1 MLRVCKFQIVEQV
14 PVLSSEINS
23 ERAGRSKPVVV
34 RWVSEAGPG
43 HQSAYDELLKPIF
56 RSLGFIVVEDPA
68 APADAVFHA
77 TLDFDYPALLR
88 SSFRSLVGGPR
99 TVALFLRPQ
108 NCLRP
113 IKPVHRIKQLLFRV
127 LRRIPSVSILTI
139 LPFDLEPRLASYAR
153 DWINDPQLWD
163 LRLLAPEAL
172 ILPPAPPTDA
182 RPAITMLGRLDHEK
196 GFDQFATLWIEN
208 PGVREKY
215 RFVAAGK
222 VDPAMAGLADDFVE
236 AGGTLIDERISDDRM
251 FGLFHES
258 TAIWCAYDRHYDQAS
273 GIFGRA
279 FQFGLPTI
287 VTAGSFLEKQ
297 SAGLR
302 QQSLA
307 VSPDWEGHSQR
318 TAGAL
323 LDWTPHRADAGER
336 EAEAA
341 RLRHRD
347 VERLTAILR
356 GNPTS

>member
-1 MLRVCKFQIVEQV
+1 MLRLCEFQIVERV

-43 HQSAYDELLKPIF
+43 HQSAYDELLQPIF
-56 RSLGFIVVEDPA
+56 RSQGFVLHDDPS

-77 TLDFDYPALLR
+77 TLDFNYPALLR
-88 SSFRSLVGGPR
+88 SSLRSLGGGPR

-113 IKPVHRIKQLLFRV
+113 IKPVHRIKQMLFRI
-127 LRRIPSVSILTI
+127 LRRIPKVSILTI
-139 LPFDLEPRLASYAR
+139 LPFDLEPRLANYAR

-163 LRLLAPEAL
+163 LPLLAPEAL
-172 ILPPAPPTDA
+172 GLPLVPPAGDK
-182 RPAITMLGRLDHEK
+182 PAITMLGRLDHDK

-208 PGVREKY
+208 PSVREKY

-222 VDPAMAGLADDFVE
+222 VDPDMVGLAGEFVE
-236 AGGTLIDERISDDRM
+236 AGGTLIDERISDERM
-251 FGLFHES
+251 FALFHES
-258 TAIWCAYDRHYDQAS
+258 NAIWCAYDRHYDQAS

-279 FQFGLPTI
+279 FQLGLPTI
-287 VTAGSFLEKQ
+287 ITAGSFLEKL
-297 SAGLR
+297 SIMLE
-302 QQSLA
+302 QQSLS
-307 VSPDWEGHSQR
+307 VSPNWEGHTGY
-318 TAGAL
+318 TAEKL

-336 EAEAA
+336 EVEAA
-341 RLRHRD
+341 RLQRRD

-356 GNPTS
+356 GDPKP